1 MRRSIRGFSL
11 IELLAV
17 VFILGVGLA
26 SVSMLFVAGTIS
38 SSKSRR
44 MNTAADAAQRQ
55 MERLRSAGFSGCI
68 IDEDVFSS
76 TDGYTIVTQN
86 TDATGQ
92 VSFDVSGLPNGHGTI
107 DIAHY
112 DSGAGIYPNLKDIT
126 VTVTWTGGG
135 PTAGRTVLRTLIAN
149 RP

>member
-44 MNTAADAAQRQ
+44 MNTAVDSAQRQ

-68 IDEDVFSS
+68 IDEDVFSA
-76 TDGYTIVTQN
+76 TNGYTIVTQN
-86 TDATGQ
+86 PDATGQ
-92 VSFDVSGLPNGHGTI
+92 VSFNVSNLPNGYGTI
-107 DIAHY
+107 DIADY
-112 DSGAGIYPNLKDIT
+112 DSGAGIYPNLKDVT

>member
-1 MRRSIRGFSL
+1 VRRSIRGFSL

-38 SSKSRR
+38 SSKARR
-44 MNTAADAAQRQ
+44 MNTAVDAAQKQ
-55 MERLRSAGFSGCI
+55 MERVRSAGFSGCI

-76 TDGYTIVTQN
+76 TDGYTIVTRN
-86 TDATGQ
+86 ADATGQ
-92 VSFDVSGLPNGHGTI
+92 VSFNVPGLPNGQGTV

-112 DSGAGIYPNLKDIT
+112 DSGAGTYPNLKDVT
-126 VTVTWTGGG
+126 VTVIWTGGA